1 MHLKIHILLI
11 CFFALQVFAQ
21 ETNEKKSLD
30 SLASRISTT
39 VGSKKLAAI
48 LQFCEES
55 ANSSA
60 RQVLEFTSE
69 GLLLAEEL
77 NDFKAKAELL
87 RYRGSSALI
96 LGEMDDSIDF
106 FKQSIVLSESAK
118 DSINLAEGYNSLGR
132 YFFILGNFEASRDNY
147 RLSLN
152 ISEKISNPKLIYE
165 VKANIASSYLGQGKY
180 NKALELLEEA
190 LALCRQK
197 ELYCAGAILN
207 KGIAINNIG
216 KPSEALELFF
226 EARKTFFEKGE
237 FSAVALTEHHIG
249 YLLERAELYEEA
261 IHYFNLVKEFYEKSE
276 NINRL
281 SAIYANIGELMLELN
296 RPDEAEN
303 YFNKSLDYKKETGIK
318 TVGDPLHGL
327 GLVALKRE
335 KYDLAF
341 NYFQDAQRAFAAI
354 DDEAYEDEIYYAFSS
369 SYFGMKDFENAE
381 KYALKSVMVNKNSG
395 LKRELAL
402 SYENLVRVYEEQ
414 EKYDLALQ
422 AKKELE
428 AINVDLNSTKEIFA
442 ITKQL
447 VVETLRKNEEENKQD
462 LSVDREVLTSNTNYF
477 WIWLVL
483 ILLLLGGGIIYL
495 KKKHY
500 NSKLKNRS
508 TVEYLQKDE
517 AKVLFETLKDVI
529 KNEKPYLNQELTLS
543 GLAEL
548 INTSDKKLS
557 ALLNHSL
564 SSSFY
569 DYMNHFRVE
578 AVKEKLRLEGYEK
591 YSLVGIAYTCGFN
604 SKSSFYRA
612 FKKETGISPREYK
625 IKHAS

>member
-1 MHLKIHILLI
+1 MYFKIRLLLI
-11 CFFALQVFAQ
+11 CFFTIQASAQ
-21 ETNEKKSLD
+21 ETNETQSLD
-30 SLASRISTT
+30 SLVNRISTT

-60 RQVLEFTSE
+60 QQVLEFTSE
-69 GLLLAEEL
+69 GLSLAEEL

-106 FKQSIVLSESAK
+106 LKQSIAISESAK
-118 DSINLAEGYNSLGR
+118 DSINLAEGYNGLGR
-132 YFFILGNFEASRDNY
+132 YFFILGNFEVSRDNY
-147 RLSLN
+147 GLALN
-152 ISEKISNPKLIYE
+152 ISEKINNSKLIYE
-165 VKANIASSYLGQGKY
+165 VKANIASSYLGQGMY
-180 NKALELLEEA
+180 NKALDLLEEA

-216 KPSEALELFF
+216 KPSEALKLFF
-226 EARKTFFEKGE
+226 EARKIFSEKRE
-237 FSAVALTEHHIG
+237 FSAVSLTEHHIG

-261 IHYFNLVKEFYEKSE
+261 IHYFNLVKDFYEKSG

-296 RPDEAEN
+296 RTDESEN

-318 TVGDPLHGL
+318 TIGDPLHGL

-341 NYFQDAQRAFAAI
+341 SYFQDAQSSFAAI
-354 DDEAYEDEIYYAFSS
+354 DDKAYEDEMYYAFSS
-369 SYFGMKDFENAE
+369 AYFGMKDFENAE
-381 KYALKSVMVNKNSG
+381 KYALQSVMVNKNSG

-402 SYENLVRVYEEQ
+402 SYENLVRAYEEQ
-414 EKYDLALQ
+414 KKYDLALQ

-428 AINVDLNSTKEIFA
+428 AVNVDLNSTKEIFA
-442 ITKQL
+442 ITKKL
-447 VVETLRKNEEENKQD
+447 VVETLRKNEEENKLD
-462 LSVDREVLTSNTNYF
+462 VSVDREALTSNTSYF

-483 ILLLLGGGIIYL
+483 IVLLLGGGLFYL
-495 KKKHY
+495 KAF
-500 NSKLKNRS
+500 NNNRLKSDS
-508 TVEYLQKDE
+508 TIGYLQKDE
-517 AKVLFETLKDVI
+517 AKALLETLKDVI
-529 KNEKPYLNQELTLS
+529 KNEKPYLQQELTLS

-569 DYMNHFRVE
+569 DYMNHYRIE
-578 AVKEKLRLEGYEK
+578 AVKEKLRLGEYEK

-612 FKKETGISPREYK
+612 FKKETGISPRKYK